1 MYGIV
6 NKAIE
11 ELVIENFGEEKWN
24 LIKNNSGI
32 DIDFF
37 ISSEPYDDAITYQL
51 AQSVSLEMEM
61 SLDDVLI
68 AFGEWWILKT
78 EKEKYVSLLA

>member
-11 ELVIENFGEEKWN
+11 ELVIENFGVEKWDA
-24 LIKNNSGI
+24 IKEESGI

-37 ISSEPYDDAITYQL
+37 WATNL
-51 AQSVSLEMEM
+51 MM
-61 SLDDVLI
+61 MM
-68 AFGEWWILKT
+68 
-78 EKEKYVSLLA
+78 

>member
-11 ELVIENFGEEKWN
+11 DLIINNYGIEKWEI
-24 LIKNNSGI
+24 IKQKSNI

-37 ISSEPYDDAITYQL
+37 MSNEPYDDAITY
-51 AQSVSLEMEM
+51 
-61 SLDDVLI
+61 
-68 AFGEWWILKT
+68 
-78 EKEKYVSLLA
+78 